1 MKALTLNE
9 LRQMV
14 GQPVWC
20 PKENAYGIIT
30 CDKYGKWAG
39 IPFLYGVCK
48 YEESTVE
55 FNHNIVS
62 RKLKCFKIEDKKE
75 IPMKLLSKVDD
86 CGNKKNGM
94 PELPEGRDIYGISKN
109 ISVLPLVRTK
119 TGRRGHMKIW
129 TEEKLIE
136 EGYEIRNAQIKG
148 AELTMEHCGCISLDV
163 VVEGAGWGCIF
174 GGYSLGHGYLG
185 AKEFSGYGPGMESI
199 ARIMDTVG
207 VTKLSDL
214 EGKYIRAAVT
224 GDRRLK
230 IIGNIINNKWF
241 DIESFFKDAQAN
253 DKEVSEG
260 SNK

>member
-48 YEESTVE
+48 YEESAVE

-86 CGNKKNGM
+86 CGNKK
-94 PELPEGRDIYGISKN
+94 
-109 ISVLPLVRTK
+109 LVCPNCQRAEIFTASPYK
-119 TGRRGHMKIW
+119 IKIRRNVQ
-129 TEEKLIE
+129 TF
-136 EGYEIRNAQIKG
+136 Y
-148 AELTMEHCGCISLDV
+148 
-163 VVEGAGWGCIF
+163 
-174 GGYSLGHGYLG
+174 
-185 AKEFSGYGPGMESI
+185 
-199 ARIMDTVG
+199 
-207 VTKLSDL
+207 
-214 EGKYIRAAVT
+214 
-224 GDRRLK
+224 
-230 IIGNIINNKWF
+230 
-241 DIESFFKDAQAN
+241 
-253 DKEVSEG
+253 
-260 SNK
+260 